1 MKKILHSGQFIDYD
15 GNTIRVSFYTENH
28 LWVSTTS
35 IWSPYTG
42 GEFTVD
48 VWSDAGRA
56 YISSSSTDWITYS
69 VSKYYI
75 TKEGYEA
82 TQYKVKIAERPFVG
96 VPNQRGTLN
105 VVVSGDTTLTKTISI
120 TRQ

>member
-1 MKKILHSGQFIDYD
+1 MKNILHSGEFLDYD
-15 GNTIRVSFYTENH
+15 GNTIRVTFFTQTH
-28 LWVSTTS
+28 LWVSTTY

-56 YISSSSTDWITYS
+56 YIKSKDADWVSYSISS
-69 VSKYYI
+69 YYT
-75 TKEGYEA
+75 TKDGCEA
-82 TQYKVKIAERPFVG
+82 TRYKVKVDGRPFVG
-96 VPNQRGTLN
+96 VQATAKLN
-105 VVVSGDTTLTKTISI
+105 VVVNNDASLTKTISI